1 MNKTEINGIKL
12 DLNRKYRIDTVIKNF
27 IKKQNEQTKSIDI
40 GK

>member
-27 IKKQNEQTKSIDI
+27 IKKQNEQTKLIDI

>member
-27 IKKQNEQTKSIDI
+27 IKKQNEQNKSIDI